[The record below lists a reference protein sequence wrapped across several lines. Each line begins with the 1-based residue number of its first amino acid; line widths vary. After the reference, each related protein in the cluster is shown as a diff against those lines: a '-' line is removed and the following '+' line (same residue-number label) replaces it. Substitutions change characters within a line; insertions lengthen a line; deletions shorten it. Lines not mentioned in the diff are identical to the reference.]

1 MGYALVI
8 GYNPDQYSEN
18 NFTPKRWLA
27 IDVQSSKK
35 VSTRSTIA
43 SQPIQTGD
51 TISDHMYRQAVTE
64 SISGSFGILHGDRT
78 IGFVGDGTMGK
89 QQYMFNGMSDRLQ
102 DVETEFEYIKN
113 NGFLCELDTVDMDNV
128 NSRLRFRQRKNMALQ
143 NITWTEHEN
152 TVDFDFEFYEVIFAN
167 SRQVLPIDK
176 DKLSEYGLPDPNYTI
191 GTSLAVELMDNTE
204 GLVAFIAGMY
214 KNGIITEKFLNNIS
228 KYRNDDISKEI
239 TEGKVM
245 QIAGLIGMATGAGI
259 AATAAIAAS
268 IGSVGTP
275 LVGIVIGV
283 AVYVGGV
290 ILSLLGTGKLLKASA
305 DSNAITEPIFDVI
318 SGTEE
323 ISEATL
329 ELWDKFI
336 AKSRWLFL
344 SFYDNCTV
352 YKFSSNSTNQSMT
365 INIGSSLWEISYTL
379 SKGDP
384 MFKATKLT
392 NLDSSTII
400 SNSNAFGQ
408 YSSQTYSTITNV
420 PAVALSD
427 LNFFKNGWFSDLRE
441 GYEVYLFNSQYDYT
455 YNYLEKVDVKNIT
468 ESDATEVLN
477 AFQKEYKSDYNVFNW
492 KWENSTSYLYYPNNR
507 NNKTK
512 FAYFY
517 NLSGWQNMSSVFITF
532 VNSYTF
538 TRTYTKTKTNVLDD
552 YRILVFKGDVQEE
565 YDKMAHLIYDVISV
579 GLSES

>member
-1 MGYALVI
+1 
-8 GYNPDQYSEN
+8 
-18 NFTPKRWLA
+18 
-27 IDVQSSKK
+27 
-35 VSTRSTIA
+35 
-43 SQPIQTGD
+43 
-51 TISDHMYRQAVTE
+51 
-64 SISGSFGILHGDRT
+64 
-78 IGFVGDGTMGK
+78 
-89 QQYMFNGMSDRLQ
+89 
-102 DVETEFEYIKN
+102 
-113 NGFLCELDTVDMDNV
+113 
-128 NSRLRFRQRKNMALQ
+128 
-143 NITWTEHEN
+143 
-152 TVDFDFEFYEVIFAN
+152 
-167 SRQVLPIDK
+167 
-176 DKLSEYGLPDPNYTI
+176 
-191 GTSLAVELMDNTE
+191 
-204 GLVAFIAGMY
+204 
-214 KNGIITEKFLNNIS
+214 
-228 KYRNDDISKEI
+228 
-239 TEGKVM
+239 
-245 QIAGLIGMATGAGI
+245 
-259 AATAAIAAS
+259 
-268 IGSVGTP
+268 
-275 LVGIVIGV
+275 
-283 AVYVGGV
+283 
-290 ILSLLGTGKLLKASA
+290 
-305 DSNAITEPIFDVI
+305 
-318 SGTEE
+318 
-323 ISEATL
+323 
-329 ELWDKFI
+329 
-336 AKSRWLFL
+336 
-344 SFYDNCTV
+344 
-352 YKFSSNSTNQSMT
+352 
-365 INIGSSLWEISYTL
+365 
-379 SKGDP
+379 

-517 NLSGWQNMSSVFITF
+517 NLSGWQNVSSVFITF